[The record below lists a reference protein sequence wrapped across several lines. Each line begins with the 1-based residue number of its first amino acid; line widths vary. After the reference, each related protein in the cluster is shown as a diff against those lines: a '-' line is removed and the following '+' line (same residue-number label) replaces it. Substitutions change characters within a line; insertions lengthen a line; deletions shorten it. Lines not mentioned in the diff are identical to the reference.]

1 MCYSNRNYGKDRHRK
16 EPNMINQKNLLSSRL
31 KEVAVIAIPVACQN
45 LLSTTG
51 SLVDTMML
59 ATLGETT
66 VSATSMCAQ
75 FSGLFVFFYWGF
87 VAGGTMFITQYW
99 GAKDDDG
106 ICRAYGLSSC
116 LILAMGLIFGILSV
130 VFPELVMGIYTDK
143 PEIQAIGIRYFRIM
157 GVTFPL
163 QSLVMALSMLLR
175 SIERVRIP
183 LIGGIVAVV
192 SNCCLNYILI
202 FGKLG
207 APALGV
213 EGAAIGTV
221 VASCLNLTVI
231 LISVLLFRVPY
242 ALELRKSFRWNK
254 TFVREYFQRSSLIML
269 SECSSGLANTLVNV
283 VLGRQSA
290 IAISAVAIFRT
301 LENMVWAFFTGFSSA
316 GSIITGK
323 EVGAGN
329 HEVAQSKTVF
339 IVYLTSISMGLICL
353 GILVLHVPLFT
364 LLGLSGES
372 FTTCRTLWI
381 IYSVVAMLRFGYW
394 QQTDCFR
401 SGGDALFGTVLGL
414 VTTYLLMIPGVYIAH
429 FGLHASFF
437 VIAVMMYC
445 NEPLNYTLSQIHLY
459 SRKWI
464 QPVSHKGLA
473 TIGAFREKYG
483 VVPGYPVLEAVA
495 RILNRKK

>member
-1 MCYSNRNYGKDRHRK
+1 MISNRSSY
-16 EPNMINQKNLLSSRL
+16 LSQLR
-31 KEVAVIAIPVACQN
+31 EIAVIAIPVACQN

-51 SLVDTMML
+51 SMVDTMML

-66 VSATSMCAQ
+66 VSAVGMCAQ

-99 GAKDDDG
+99 GAKDPDG
-106 ICRAYGLSSC
+106 ICRAYGLSTC
-116 LILAMGLIFGILSV
+116 LILGMGLIFGILSV
-130 VFPELVMGIYTDK
+130 GFPELVMGIYTDK

-157 GVTFPL
+157 GYTFPL

-207 APALGV
+207 MPALGA
-213 EGAAIGTV
+213 EGAAFGTLI
-221 VASCLNLTVI
+221 ASVLNMSVI
-231 LISVLLFRVPY
+231 LVSVLIFRVPY
-242 ALELRKSFRWNK
+242 ALELHRCFRWNK
-254 TFVREYFQRSSLIML
+254 SFVREYFRRSSLITY
-269 SECSSGLANTLVNV
+269 SEIGSGLGNTLVNV

-290 IAISAVAIFRT
+290 VAIAAVAIFRT

-329 HEVAQSKTVF
+329 HEEAQRKTVF
-339 IVYLTSISMGLICL
+339 IVYLTSICMGMICL
-353 GILVLHVPLFT
+353 GILAFHGPLFT
-364 LLGLSGES
+364 VLGLSGES
-372 FTTCRTLWI
+372 FAICRTLWI

-414 VTTYLLMIPGVYIAH
+414 VTTYLIMLPGVYIAH
-429 FGLHASFF
+429 FGMQASFF
-437 VIAVMMYC
+437 VIAVVMYC
-445 NEPLNYTLSQIHLY
+445 NEPLNYLLSQRHLY
-459 SRKWI
+459 SRRWI
-464 QPVSHKGLA
+464 QPVSDKGRE
-473 TIGAFREKYG
+473 TIEAFREKYH
-483 VVPGYPVLEAVA
+483 VNMEDSFMNKFRRLT
-495 RILNRKK
+495 K